1 MRGFLK
7 YFLTFLLG
15 LLIGTVGLVAIFFFA
30 VASVENPTE
39 EIEVQENSVISLK
52 LPVVIEDRVEE
63 DDISK
68 VFNLLSNT
76 SNLGLNELTS
86 LFNRA
91 SEDKNIKGIYLDAG
105 LYAGGYATAKEIRN
119 LIHDFRKTDKFI
131 YSYSE
136 NYTEQ
141 GYYIASACDSIF
153 LNPNGMCELNGL
165 GAGITM
171 YKGLFDQVGLEM
183 QVFKAGK
190 FKGAV
195 EPFVNS
201 KLSEENK
208 FQIQT
213 YLNSLHQIQ
222 KSEIQKDRDISMLQL
237 DSFIALNDGFE
248 AVKCRDAKIVDDLI
262 YWDQFHPKVAT
273 NKTNWIKAKN
283 YLNTASK
290 YEYSEN
296 RIAVLYLSGDIIS
309 GTSEDGKQIAS
320 NDVLREL
327 KSIRKDKKIKAL
339 ILRINS
345 PGGSSAASDVIAR
358 EIELTKK
365 QMPVYAS
372 YGNVAAS
379 GGYYISCL
387 ADSIFA
393 SKNTITGS
401 IGVFAMI
408 PNTQKLYKEK
418 LGLGYESINTH
429 DNATLWRPD
438 APLTA
443 FQQQKI
449 QKMINKVYGDFTGIV
464 SRGRNI
470 PLEKVKELA
479 EGRVYSG
486 IDAKKVGL
494 VDAFGG
500 FTDVI
505 KYVENSRNL
514 KGSRIVSYPKA
525 SSPFESLLKKIKGES
540 PLSKELKSNK
550 MTNEILES
558 VEVLETFVGPQMRL
572 PWSTSIH

>member
-1 MRGFLK
+1 MRKFLK

-15 LLIGTVGLVAIFFFA
+15 LLIGTAGLVAIFVFA
-30 VASVENPTE
+30 VASVEDSTE
-39 EIEVQENSVISLK
+39 EVEVHENSVISLK
-52 LPVVIEDRVEE
+52 LSAVIEDRVEE
-63 DDISK
+63 DEFSK
-68 VFNLLSNT
+68 VFNLISNT
-76 SNLGLNELTS
+76 SNLGLNELTL
-86 LFNRA
+86 LFKRA
-91 SEDKNIKGIYLDAG
+91 AIDKNINGIYLDAG
-105 LYAGGYATAKEIRN
+105 LYAGGYATANEIRN
-119 LIHDFRKTDKFI
+119 LIHDFRNTDKFI
-131 YSYSE
+131 YCYSE

-171 YKGLFDQVGLEM
+171 YKGLFEQVGLEM

-201 KLSEENK
+201 SLSEENK
-208 FQIQT
+208 YQIQT
-213 YLNSLHQIQ
+213 YLNSLHNTQ
-222 KSEIQKDRDISMLQL
+222 KNEIQEDRKINRHLL
-237 DSFIALNDGFE
+237 DSFIASNDGFE
-248 AVKCRDAKIVDDLI
+248 AEKCRDANVVDDLI
-262 YWDQFHPKVAT
+262 YWDQFHQKVAG
-273 NKTNWIKAKN
+273 NKANWIKAKN
-283 YLNTASK
+283 YLNSESK

-309 GTSEDGKQIAS
+309 GKSEDGKQIAS
-320 NDVLREL
+320 NDVIREL
-327 KSIRKDKKIKAL
+327 KNIREDKKIKAL

-345 PGGSSAASDVIAR
+345 PGGSSAASDIIAR
-358 EIELTKK
+358 EVELTKK
-365 QMPVYAS
+365 QIPVYAS

-393 SKNTITGS
+393 SENSITGS

-418 LGLGYESINTH
+418 LGLGYESISTN

-438 APLTA
+438 APLTP

-470 PLEKVKELA
+470 PIGKVKELA

-486 IDAKKVGL
+486 KDAKNVGL
-494 VDAFGG
+494 IDAFGG
-500 FTDVI
+500 LTDVI
-505 KYVENSRNL
+505 KYVENNRNL
-514 KGSRIVSYPKA
+514 QGARVVSFPKA
-525 SSPFESLLKKIKGES
+525 SSPFESLLKKINGES
-540 PLSKELKSNK
+540 PLSKELKTNK
-550 MTNEILES
+550 MTKEIMES
-558 VEVLETFVGPQMRL
+558 VKVLETYVGPQMRL